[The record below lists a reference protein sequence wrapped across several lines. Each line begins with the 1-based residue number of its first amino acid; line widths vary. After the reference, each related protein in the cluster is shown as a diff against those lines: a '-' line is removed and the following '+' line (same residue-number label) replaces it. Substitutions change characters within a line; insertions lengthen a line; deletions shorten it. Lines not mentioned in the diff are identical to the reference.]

1 MLQAFVEQD
10 YTCSWP
16 NCEQKVVRHRLQLEY
31 KNCHCLKHT
40 LHKLSGRVSDKNW
53 KRDYYRE
60 HLKAKCALSGK
71 TWGEAYHEVKEI
83 AARAGYCLSRRR
95 LVVLATRQFQ
105 VDHIDGM
112 HYNND
117 VSNLQTLTAA
127 AHKIKSELNGDYN
140 GYRGNTRY
148 A

>member
-83 AARAGYCLSRRR
+83 AARAGYCLSLLIRAQITTWK
-95 LVVLATRQFQ
+95 LEFWC
-105 VDHIDGM
+105 
-112 HYNND
+112 
-117 VSNLQTLTAA
+117 QTKTDTLP
-127 AHKIKSELNGDYN
+127 
-140 GYRGNTRY
+140 
-148 A
+148 